1 MPRRFVENC
10 LIIASHNPGKV
21 IEIDDLLKPFG
32 VSVQS
37 AVDLNLDEPEETGT
51 TFTANAILKAK
62 AAAQVA
68 HLPALADDSGLTVD
82 ALEGAPGIYSA
93 RWGGPEKDF
102 NMAMRKVEEKLPAGS
117 DRSASFVCALALS
130 WPDGHTE
137 TFEGFV
143 TGSLVWP
150 PLGNL
155 GFGYDPMFLP
165 SGRTETFGEMNQAEK
180 HRISHR
186 AEAFRKLVAACFK

>member
-1 MPRRFVENC
+1 MPRRFTENC

-68 HLPALADDSGLTVD
+68 HLPSLADDSGLTVD
-82 ALEGAPGIYSA
+82 ALAVSYTH
-93 RWGGPEKDF
+93 
-102 NMAMRKVEEKLPAGS
+102 LP
-117 DRSASFVCALALS
+117 
-130 WPDGHTE
+130 
-137 TFEGFV
+137 
-143 TGSLVWP
+143 
-150 PLGNL
+150 
-155 GFGYDPMFLP
+155 LP
-165 SGRTETFGEMNQAEK
+165 TKA
-180 HRISHR
+180 
-186 AEAFRKLVAACFK
+186 